1 MAFHMALFDASIAN
15 GAVLLQVAAV
25 SDPVI
30 APAGNG
36 LLVHQLVPKL
46 ARVVAVGTNL
56 TRVQLTSGSLRRFTP
71 LDLAPVNVGTAI
83 ESPSRIYD
91 LVDEPYDLA
100 VNEELD
106 AFGVQSNAGAQRI
119 RVAVTF
125 CDGPFKP
132 IRARGF
138 SVHFVNTITLA
149 ANAFTGFQPTFD
161 SGLPSGAFVLV
172 GARILSATGLF
183 FRVIPRGGSP
193 LRPGGRC
200 RRKTPTSCPA
210 SGAATWASG
219 CVSRIRRLRKSSAS
233 RARPTPRSRVTS
245 TWCRWRRQS

>member
-1 MAFHMALFDASIAN
+1 MAFHMALYDASIAN
-15 GAVLLQVAAV
+15 GAVLLQVAAI

-46 ARVVAVGTNL
+46 GRVVAVGTNL

-132 IRARGF
+132 IRSRGF
-138 SVHFVNTITLA
+138 SVHFTNTITLA

-161 SGLPSGAFVLV
+161 SGLPSGTFVLV

-183 FRVIPRGGSP
+183 FRVIPRGGSS
-193 LRPGGRC
+193 LRPGGMMVQAQDTYIMARQ
-200 RRKTPTSCPA
+200 RRGDLGEWMRFSNTTPPQIECFA
-210 SGAATWASG
+210 GAADTSVEG
-219 CVSRIRRLRKSSAS
+219 YLDLVQVS
-233 RARPTPRSRVTS
+233 
-245 TWCRWRRQS
+245 

>member
-1 MAFHMALFDASIAN
+1 MALYDASIAN

-36 LLVHQLVPKL
+36 LLVHQAVPKL

-56 TRVQLTSGSLRRFTP
+56 TRVQLTSGSIRRFTP

-138 SVHFVNTITLA
+138 SVHFTNTITLA

-161 SGLPSGAFVLV
+161 SGLPSGTFVLV

-193 LRPGGRC
+193 LRPGGMMVQAQDTYISARQ
-200 RRKTPTSCPA
+200 RRGDLGEWMRFSNTTPPQIECFA
-210 SGAATWASG
+210 GAADTSVEG
-219 CVSRIRRLRKSSAS
+219 YLDLVQVS
-233 RARPTPRSRVTS
+233 
-245 TWCRWRRQS
+245 